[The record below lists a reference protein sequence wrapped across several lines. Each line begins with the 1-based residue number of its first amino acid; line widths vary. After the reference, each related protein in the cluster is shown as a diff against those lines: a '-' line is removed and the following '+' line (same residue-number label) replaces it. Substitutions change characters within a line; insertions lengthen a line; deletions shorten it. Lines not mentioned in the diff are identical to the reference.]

1 MSTQTLINVRSL
13 EELIAL
19 AAPACLRRFMGL
31 AECEAACGAR
41 QWPSDDQLI
50 ADAVLQALHESSQL
64 STQPAAQATQRGL
77 LAAAD
82 KLPSELSGGMA
93 KRAGLARALA
103 LDPEVLF
110 LDEPTAGLDPVT
122 AARLDALILRLRDT
136 LGTAVVLVSHEILSI
151 RRLADFCVYLDPD
164 TRRMGPV
171 GKVDDFLRPGGHA
184 GARAF
189 FSPGIPA

>member
-1 MSTQTLINVRSL
+1 MAAAANALLRRAGFLFQGSALWSSLTVRENVELPLR
-13 EELIAL
+13 EFGGCGPRECRLIAEHKL
-19 AAPACLRRFMGL
+19 A
-31 AECEAACGAR
+31 
-41 QWPSDDQLI
+41 Q
-50 ADAVLQALHESSQL
+50 V
-64 STQPAAQATQRGL
+64 GL